1 MFQIPDDDKLSS
13 PLSIVIENGGDTNSL
28 GDYYYYD
35 DYDYYYDEDGIGNDY
50 LDKGNSFKVRI
61 YIKLIINLYTCI
73 FNNRQLSKYM
83 AKRRIGNL

>member
-1 MFQIPDDDKLSS
+1 MFQIPDDDTLSS

-28 GDYYYYD
+28 GEYYYYD

-83 AKRRIGNL
+83 AKRKIGNL